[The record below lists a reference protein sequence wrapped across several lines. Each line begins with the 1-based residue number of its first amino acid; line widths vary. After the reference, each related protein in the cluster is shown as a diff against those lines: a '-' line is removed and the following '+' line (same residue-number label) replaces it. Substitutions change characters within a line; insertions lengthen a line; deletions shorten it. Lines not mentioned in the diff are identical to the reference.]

1 MEGAAEGGGVE
12 KQITLK
18 SRKLSVENVTP
29 EPKDVLWRFL
39 LLSVWLLLPLSLLLL
54 VLLLSLKYYE

>member
-1 MEGAAEGGGVE
+1 MEGAGGGGVE
-12 KQITLK
+12 QQITLK

-39 LLSVWLLLPLSLLLL
+39 LLSVWLLLSLLLL
-54 VLLLSLKYYE
+54 VLSLKYYE

>member
-1 MEGAAEGGGVE
+1 MDGAAEGEGVE

-29 EPKDVLWRFL
+29 EPKDVPLRFL
-39 LLSVWLLLPLSLLLL
+39 ILSVWLLLPLSL
-54 VLLLSLKYYE
+54 

>member
-1 MEGAAEGGGVE
+1 MVRRRGGVE

-29 EPKDVLWRFL
+29 EPKDVLLRFL

-54 VLLLSLKYYE
+54 LLSLKYYE

>member
-1 MEGAAEGGGVE
+1 MAEGGVE

-29 EPKDVLWRFL
+29 EPKDVPLRFL